1 MLITLKFHPA
11 FYDMTG
17 GVKEHTFDVTSLSCI
32 REALPV
38 LFPKMRR
45 YIRQIIRGSVKENMC
60 LISAEGKILTKQE
73 YYLDRVKSEEF
84 TLVPTIAGEGG
95 RGFGQIILGIALIA
109 AGVMLGGTPL
119 GGFLIKAGIS
129 MAIGGLIQALSP
141 TPSFNKQSS
150 GTSADARRNN
160 DLFDSIE
167 NTTNPNTSIPLI
179 YGMTRVGGQML
190 SGHIETITHG
200 KNDTI
205 FVNDLFTKD
214 LDEFTRTG

>member
-45 YIRQIIRGSVKENMC
+45 YIKQIIRGSVKENMC
-60 LISAEGKILTKQE
+60 LISAEGKIITKQE
-73 YYLDRVKSEEF
+73 YYLDRVTSEEF

-95 RGFGQIILGIALIA
+95 RGFGQIILGIALVA
-109 AGVMLGGTPL
+109 VGVAVGGPMA
-119 GGFLIKAGIS
+119 GFLIKAGLQI
-129 MAIGGLIQALSP
+129 AIGGLIQALSP
-141 TPSFNKQSS
+141 TPSLNKQDS
-150 GTSADARRNN
+150 GTSAEARRNN
-160 DLFDSIE
+160 DLFDAIE